1 MVKSLPALTV
11 DVDVVVVDAKVLVK
25 RVEVEAD
32 VVFVVDGGIIDDIA
46 DVNCEG
52 SLVVL
57 AVEMLEEASEE
68 EEEDVVFGVIST
80 NKQRVKDIEISY
92 YIINIEDWAVINSF
106 VFLT

>member
-68 EEEDVVFGVIST
+68 EEEDVVLGVIST
-80 NKQRVKDIEISY
+80 NKQQIKDIEIPY
-92 YIINIEDWAVINSF
+92 YIKHLNDTN
-106 VFLT
+106 

>member
-32 VVFVVDGGIIDDIA
+32 VVFVVEGGMLDGIA
-46 DVNCEG
+46 EVNCEV

-57 AVEMLEEASEE
+57 AVEMLDEASEE
-68 EEEDVVFGVIST
+68 EEDVVWGVIST
-80 NKQRVKDIEISY
+80 NTQRIKDVEIPY
-92 YIINIEDWAVINSF
+92 YIKHSS
-106 VFLT
+106 

>member
-1 MVKSLPALTV
+1 M
-11 DVDVVVVDAKVLVK
+11 LVK

-32 VVFVVDGGIIDDIA
+32 VVFVVEGGMLDGIA
-46 DVNCEG
+46 EVNCEV

-57 AVEMLEEASEE
+57 AVEMLDEASEE

-92 YIINIEDWAVINSF
+92 YINRDINDRK
-106 VFLT
+106 

>member
-68 EEEDVVFGVIST
+68 EEEDVVLGVIST

-92 YIINIEDWAVINSF
+92 YINRDINDRK
-106 VFLT
+106 

>member
-1 MVKSLPALTV
+1 M
-11 DVDVVVVDAKVLVK
+11 LVK

-32 VVFVVDGGIIDDIA
+32 VIFVVDGGILDDIA

-68 EEEDVVFGVIST
+68 EEDVVLGVMST
-80 NKQRVKDIEISY
+80 NKQRIKDIEIPDH
-92 YIINIEDWAVINSF
+92 IKDINDTN
-106 VFLT
+106 

>member
-32 VVFVVDGGIIDDIA
+32 VVFVVDSGIIDDIA

-68 EEEDVVFGVIST
+68 EEEDVVLGVIST
-80 NKQRVKDIEISY
+80 NKQQIKDIEIPY
-92 YIINIEDWAVINSF
+92 YIKHLNN
-106 VFLT
+106 TN

>member
-68 EEEDVVFGVIST
+68 EEEDVVLGVIST
-80 NKQRVKDIEISY
+80 NKQQIKDIEIPY
-92 YIINIEDWAVINSF
+92 YIKHLNNKN
-106 VFLT
+106 

>member
-1 MVKSLPALTV
+1 M
-11 DVDVVVVDAKVLVK
+11 LVK

-32 VVFVVDGGIIDDIA
+32 VVFVVDSGIIDDIA

-68 EEEDVVFGVIST
+68 EEDVVLGVIST
-80 NKQRVKDIEISY
+80 NKQQIKDIEIPY
-92 YIINIEDWAVINSF
+92 YIKHLNN
-106 VFLT
+106 TN

>member
-1 MVKSLPALTV
+1 M
-11 DVDVVVVDAKVLVK
+11 LVK
-25 RVEVEAD
+25 RVEVESD

-68 EEEDVVFGVIST
+68 EEDVVLGVIST
-80 NKQRVKDIEISY
+80 NKQQIKDIEIPY
-92 YIINIEDWAVINSF
+92 YIKHYRDINDTN
-106 VFLT
+106 

>member
-68 EEEDVVFGVIST
+68 EEEDVVLGVIST
-80 NKQRVKDIEISY
+80 NKQQIKDIEIPY
-92 YIINIEDWAVINSF
+92 
-106 VFLT
+106 

>member
-68 EEEDVVFGVIST
+68 EEEDVVLGVIST
-80 NKQRVKDIEISY
+80 NKQQIKDIEIPY
-92 YIINIEDWAVINSF
+92 YIKHSLNN
-106 VFLT
+106 TN

>member
-32 VVFVVDGGIIDDIA
+32 VVFVVDGGIIDDTA

-68 EEEDVVFGVIST
+68 EEEDVVLGVIST
-80 NKQRVKDIEISY
+80 NKQQIKDIEIPY
-92 YIINIEDWAVINSF
+92 YIKHLNN
-106 VFLT
+106 TN

>member
-68 EEEDVVFGVIST
+68 EEDVVLGVIST
-80 NKQRVKDIEISY
+80 NKQQIKDIEIPY
-92 YIINIEDWAVINSF
+92 YIKHYRGINN
-106 VFLT
+106 TN

>member
-32 VVFVVDGGIIDDIA
+32 VVFVVEGGMLDGIA
-46 DVNCEG
+46 EVNCEV

-57 AVEMLEEASEE
+57 AVEMLDEASEE

-92 YIINIEDWAVINSF
+92 YINRDINDRK
-106 VFLT
+106 

>member
-68 EEEDVVFGVIST
+68 EEDVVLGVIST
-80 NKQRVKDIEISY
+80 NKQQIKDIEIPY
-92 YIINIEDWAVINSF
+92 YIKHYIND
-106 VFLT
+106 TK

>member
-1 MVKSLPALTV
+1 M
-11 DVDVVVVDAKVLVK
+11 LVK

-32 VVFVVDGGIIDDIA
+32 VVFAVDGGILDGIA
-46 DVNCEG
+46 EVNCEV

-57 AVEMLEEASEE
+57 AVEMLDEASE

-92 YIINIEDWAVINSF
+92 YIKHCNRDINDTN
-106 VFLT
+106 

>member
-32 VVFVVDGGIIDDIA
+32 VVFVVDSGIIDDIA

-68 EEEDVVFGVIST
+68 EEEDVVLGVIST
-80 NKQRVKDIEISY
+80 NKQQIKDIEIPY
-92 YIINIEDWAVINSF
+92 YIKHK
-106 VFLT
+106 